1 MEQLNTCEL
10 VDEYHVYHLE
20 KHFVCIYIFWGYPYV
35 GIDMHTH
42 TYIYTHVHTH
52 TPVTYM
58 HHSHGHKSITLPQV
72 KPDVELAPAD
82 AAPEAMGS
90 THGDPNPKAA
100 PCRRGSSRC
109 HVGSICGRAAWAC
122 LGHLGTLK
130 LQPSTCNFLQLVRQV
145 TPSAHSCV
153 ASWVPGSTGS

>member
-1 MEQLNTCEL
+1 M
-10 VDEYHVYHLE
+10 
-20 KHFVCIYIFWGYPYV
+20 
-35 GIDMHTH
+35 
-42 TYIYTHVHTH
+42 YTDIH
-52 TPVTYM
+52 TPVTYT
-58 HHSHGHKSITLPQV
+58 HHSHDHKSIAPPQV

-122 LGHLGTLK
+122 LGHLGTFRACAEGCGGIDL
-130 LQPSTCNFLQLVRQV
+130 
-145 TPSAHSCV
+145 
-153 ASWVPGSTGS
+153 